1 MITSMPNST
10 APFFVKNP
18 NYNPLDQ
25 RSNRYVTDAA
35 AQQEAQKKAQ
45 GLNDFFAPFTGIG
58 DKLKTYDAGAFYTPL
73 AQPQIVPNI
82 PQAGALTTT
91 GGALPALVPGRGVG
105 SAPQVPTQPVTTGAV
120 RAPVMQSGT
129 TVPTTAPQA
138 GQGGID
144 VAGAIRNTVVQKG
157 GALTPTEIATLAKQ
171 AGEAGMS
178 SGDFL
183 GLLEANAKPTTAQ
196 VSEIRTKLGIPNLVD
211 EAFRQP
217 DKSLSQTY
225 QELYGMSDL
234 GSIKNK
240 VAALDDTIAQK
251 RADLVR
257 ATGEINNNPWVSQA
271 TRQGR
276 LKNLQDI
283 AYADINND
291 IDSKNSYLSLYDQ
304 GVSDIENR
312 LNLAQSDRAEAR
324 QLTVD
329 HLNYLLNEAERETSG
344 LQQDTITGGLR
355 NVPAFLEGVLGREAT
370 QQARDIAKVVA
381 SKTGSVGGV
390 GTGNGK
396 GVSAL
401 AKQVLEA
408 PELLSNFTP
417 TERGKV
423 ITELVN
429 AGYDVSSI
437 AAPQINAAGREQIA
451 QYDDLV
457 RQGKQAETLLS
468 EVGVNTGM
476 IASRIRKTGAALG
489 FAEDFTRY
497 RSVIDNMGSA
507 LLKLRSGAAVTPQ
520 EFERLRGFI
529 PAVNDDESTAQTKIT
544 EFYKELETAKQNYIL
559 RQTQT
564 TQQIRQGAG
573 LTGGS
578 TLDSYLSSQGF

>member
-1 MITSMPNST
+1 MPNST
-10 APFFVKNP
+10 TAYFVKNP

-25 RSNRYVTDAA
+25 RSNRYVTDVQ
-35 AQQEAQKKAQ
+35 AQQEATKKAQ
-45 GLNDFFAPFTGIG
+45 ALNDTFAPFTSIA
-58 DKLKTYDAGAFYTPL
+58 DKIKPADPTAFYTPL
-73 AQPQIVPNI
+73 ATPQIVPTLPQI
-82 PQAGALTTT
+82 KTPQAPQPVQATAPIAPAQQGTVPVPPVADATGAM
-91 GGALPALVPGRGVG
+91 P
-105 SAPQVPTQPVTTGAV
+105 PQV
-120 RAPVMQSGT
+120 APGT
-129 TVPTTAPQA
+129 VDLAKIAEQA
-138 GQGGID
+138 G
-144 VAGAIRNTVVQKG
+144 R
-157 GALTPTEIATLAKQ
+157 
-171 AGEAGMS
+171 AGMS
-178 SGDFL
+178 TSDFMK
-183 GLLEANAKPTTAQ
+183 LLEGNAAPTATQ
-196 VSEIRTKLGIPNLVD
+196 VKDIRTKLGIPNLVD

-225 QELYGMSDL
+225 QELYGMSGL
-234 GSIKNK
+234 GDIKGK
-240 VAALDDTIAQK
+240 ISAIDERIAQK

-257 ATGEINNNPWVSQA
+257 ATGELNNNPWVSQA

-276 LKNLQDI
+276 LKNLQDL
-283 AYADINND
+283 AFADINND
-291 IDSKNSYLSLYDQ
+291 IESKNSYLSLYDQ
-304 GVSDIENR
+304 GVGEIETR
-312 LNLAQSDRAEAR
+312 LNLAQSDKTEAR

-329 HLNYLLNEAERETSG
+329 HLNYLLNEAERETKG

-355 NVPAFLEGVLGREAT
+355 NVPAFLQGVLGREAT

-381 SKTGSVGGV
+381 SKAGSVGG
-390 GTGNGK
+390 GNGK
-396 GVSAL
+396 AVSAL

-437 AAPQINAAGREQIA
+437 AAPQINGAGREQIA

-468 EVGVNTGM
+468 EVGINTGM
-476 IASRIRKTGAALG
+476 IASRVRKAGAALG

-529 PAVNDDESTAQTKIT
+529 PAINDDESTALTKIQ
-544 EFYKELETAKQNYIL
+544 EFYSELATARQNYIV

-564 TQQIRQGAG
+564 SEQIKKSAG
-573 LTGGS
+573 ISGDAT
-578 TLDSYLSSQGF
+578 DSYLSKQGL